1 MGYDKTGKITK
12 ENDMGLDQYA
22 HLRNRKIDWK
32 KYYSDDE
39 KESQAEKKDV
49 FVWRKHARLQTFMN
63 RVFEKQNAEQL
74 KKQREKEND
83 KEFNPF
89 DMSHLGMN
97 GYDEVYITDD
107 VVKDLEEEIKSNY
120 HRSFCSDGFFWG
132 QQFQEESMKE
142 YKSQDL
148 KFLKFCKEA
157 IKDGKTVVYTCSW

>member
-1 MGYDKTGKITK
+1 MGYDKTREITK

-39 KESQAEKKDV
+39 KESQEEQKDV

-63 RVFEKQNAEQL
+63 KMFEKQNQEQL
-74 KKQREKEND
+74 KKQQEQEKD
-83 KEFNPF
+83 KDFNPF

-107 VVKDLEEEIKSNY
+107 VVKDLEKEIESNY
-120 HRSFCSDGFFWG
+120 HHSFCSDGFFWG
-132 QQFQEESMKE
+132 QQFQEEAVKE